1 MAAQPIDQNPK
12 KNDVKD
18 VDADKLNASNN
29 SKFYDFVLWVFVALI
44 LVGVI
49 GGNYFITKNYSQF
62 FETNDLYSLLKGLVI
77 VLLVVFALGV
87 ACLTNMGKSVLT
99 FSKESYVEV
108 RRVVWPTKQEAR
120 QTTII
125 IGVVASVVAIMLW
138 FFDVIFMWLLS
149 ALDSI

>member
-29 SKFYDFVLWVFVALI
+29 SKLYDFVLWVFVALI

-49 GGNYFITKNYSQF
+49 GGNYFITKNYSQI

-120 QTTII
+120 QTTLI

>member
-18 VDADKLNASNN
+18 VGADKLNASNN